1 MNRETEIKISSWL
14 DGELA
19 DSEAAAV
26 SRLVATDPAARAL
39 ATELGHT
46 RAALAA
52 GEPLRKLEDSR
63 AFYWSKIERAI
74 AAGEAREHAAADAP
88 ASAPWRRWL
97 RVLAP
102 VGAIAVV
109 ALVAAVPALRE
120 HARAGTVLL
129 AEVESPLEDMSSF
142 TFHSES
148 EGMTVVWVDS
158 H

>member
-1 MNRETEIKISSWL
+1 MNRETEIQISAWL

-19 DSEAAAV
+19 ASEAAAV
-26 SRLVATDPAARAL
+26 DRLVATDPAARAL
-39 ATELGHT
+39 ATELGHA

-52 GEPLRKLEDSR
+52 GEPVRRLEDTR

-74 AAGEAREHAAADAP
+74 AVAEARERAAADVP
-88 ASAPWRRWL
+88 VPAPWRRWL

-102 VGAIAVV
+102 VGVIAVV
-109 ALVAAVPALRE
+109 ALVVAVPALRE
-120 HARAGTVLL
+120 HARASKVLL

>member
-1 MNRETEIKISSWL
+1 MNRETEIQISAWL

-19 DSEAAAV
+19 GSQAAAV
-26 SRLVATDPAARAL
+26 DRLVATDPAARAL

-52 GEPLRKLEDSR
+52 GEPRRRLEDAR

-74 AAGEAREHAAADAP
+74 AAAEAREPAAAEAP
-88 ASAPWRRWL
+88 ATAPWRRWL

-109 ALVAAVPALRE
+109 ALVAAVPAWRG
-120 HARAGTVLL
+120 HTRGSTPLL